1 MCIKKQEGVIT
12 SNQSH
17 DIYIKIDKDFIGDAE
32 VLRYSGHLSN
42 FKT

>member
-1 MCIKKQEGVIT
+1 MCIKKQEGVT
-12 SNQSH
+12 SQSH